1 MSNSNIVI
9 SNALSLQMV
18 DIPATIVANPIT
30 VEEVHELL
38 STSLW
43 SSAVGHPDTA
53 AVMSGMTGISI
64 PANRVNVHLNPGD
77 TLIVCQ
83 VTGGRL
89 PEGCTELPEGI
100 SLKWIKVDIA
110 VG

>member
-1 MSNSNIVI
+1 MSNSVI
-9 SNALSLQMV
+9 IANALSLQMV
-18 DIPATIVANPIT
+18 SLPATIVANPISI
-30 VEEVHELL
+30 EEVTKLL
-38 STSLW
+38 STETW
-43 SSAVGHPDTA
+43 NSAVGHPDTA
-53 AVMSGMTGISI
+53 AVMSKLVGVEI
-64 PANRVNVHLNPGD
+64 PANRISVHLNPGD

>member
-1 MSNSNIVI
+1 MSNNIIV

-18 DIPATIVANPIT
+18 SLPATITANTIT
-30 VEEVHELL
+30 IEEVRALL
-38 STSLW
+38 TTNQW
-43 SSAVGHPDTA
+43 QSAVGHPDTA
-53 AVMSGMTGISI
+53 RVMSSLTGIDI

-77 TLIVCQ
+77 VLIVCQ

-89 PEGCTELPEGI
+89 PEGCTELPEGVEM
-100 SLKWIKVDIA
+100 KWIKVDIA

>member
-1 MSNSNIVI
+1 MSNIII

-30 VEEVHELL
+30 VEEVRELL
-38 STSLW
+38 STNQFW
-43 SSAVGHPDTA
+43 MSAVGHPDTA
-53 AVMSGMTGISI
+53 AVMSKLVGIEI
-64 PANRVNVHLNPGD
+64 PANHVSVHLNPGD

-83 VTGGRL
+83 VAGDRL
-89 PEGCTELPEGI
+89 PEGYTELPEGI

>member
-1 MSNSNIVI
+1 MSNSVII

-18 DIPATIVANPIT
+18 DIPATIVANPIS
-30 VEEVHELL
+30 VEEVRELL
-38 STSLW
+38 SNNDW
-43 SSAVGHPDTA
+43 MSAVGHPDTA
-53 AVMSGMTGISI
+53 RVMSGLVGVDI

-77 TLIVCQ
+77 ILIVCQ

-89 PEGCTELPEGI
+89 PEGCTELPEGVQM
-100 SLKWIKVDIA
+100 KWIKVDIA